1 MTPPEQNEHEPSRL
15 ETLFDWL
22 NEHSG
27 GVVGVIRDAFQRFSQ
42 ARGAEAAASL
52 AYYTMFSL
60 FPLLLALIAGGS
72 FFLEGE
78 QVKQEVI
85 QSVSEVIPISQDL
98 IESNVQQVLKQ
109 RGTVGIVGVIGL
121 LWSGMGVFTVLV
133 RHLNRA
139 WENAKP
145 RNLLERRLVAL
156 GIVGLLV
163 VLLILSLLSTPIL
176 DFLPDLQGEVS
187 LYETT
192 LWGIL
197 SAVLPAVFSFVI
209 FLILYRWVPNTRVSW
224 RQAVTGAAFV
234 AVVWEL
240 AKEGFTWYLS
250 SGLVRYRLVYG
261 SLGAVVALMLWVY
274 LSSLLTL
281 LGAHLSAAVGEK
293 G

>member
-1 MTPPEQNEHEPSRL
+1 
-15 ETLFDWL
+15 
-22 NEHSG
+22 
-27 GVVGVIRDAFQRFSQ
+27 
-42 ARGAEAAASL
+42 
-52 AYYTMFSL
+52 
-60 FPLLLALIAGGS
+60 
-72 FFLEGE
+72 
-78 QVKQEVI
+78 
-85 QSVSEVIPISQDL
+85 
-98 IESNVQQVLKQ
+98 
-109 RGTVGIVGVIGL
+109 
-121 LWSGMGVFTVLV
+121 
-133 RHLNRA
+133 
-139 WENAKP
+139 
-145 RNLLERRLVAL
+145 
-156 GIVGLLV
+156 
-163 VLLILSLLSTPIL
+163 
-176 DFLPDLQGEVS
+176 VS

-274 LSSLLTL
+274 LSSLLAL